1 MYIRDV
7 YTFANNFEMDGFER
21 VSQMPIA
28 KVFKSGNSQAI
39 RLPKE
44 FRMTVTEVELVRQGE
59 DILIRQPKKLTLVDA
74 FNALRSMPDDFFAA
88 GRDDPPP
95 QEREGL

>member
-1 MYIRDV
+1 
-7 YTFANNFEMDGFER
+7 
-21 VSQMPIA
+21 MPLA

-44 FRMTVTEVELVRQGE
+44 FRLKVTQVELVRQGN
-59 DILIRQPKKLTLVDA
+59 DILIRQPKKPTLVEA
-74 FNALRSMPDDFFAA
+74 FNALASMPKDFFAE
-88 GRDDPPP
+88 GRVDPPA

>member
-1 MYIRDV
+1 M
-7 YTFANNFEMDGFER
+7 A
-21 VSQMPIA
+21 IA

-44 FRMTVTEVELVRQGE
+44 FRLTVKEVELVRQGE
-59 DILIRQPKKLTLVDA
+59 DIIIRQPKSVSLMDA
-74 FNALRSMPDDFFAA
+74 YNALASMPDDFFKD

-95 QEREGL
+95 EPVEGW

>member
-1 MYIRDV
+1 M
-7 YTFANNFEMDGFER
+7 AL
-21 VSQMPIA
+21 A

-44 FRMTVTEVELVRQGE
+44 FRLKVKQVELVRQGE
-59 DILIRQPKKLTLVDA
+59 DILIRQPA
-74 FNALRSMPDDFFAA
+74 PRSFASALEAWATMPEDFFAD

-95 QEREGL
+95 QERDW

>member
-1 MYIRDV
+1 M
-7 YTFANNFEMDGFER
+7 A
-21 VSQMPIA
+21 IA

-44 FRMTVTEVELVRQGE
+44 FRLKVTQVELVRQGE
-59 DILIRQPKKLTLVDA
+59 DILIRQPKSVSLMDA
-74 FNALRSMPDDFFAA
+74 FKALASMPDDFFAE
-88 GRDDPPP
+88 GRVDTPP